1 MKTNITVLKAKGS
14 QLKVL
19 RQKSDVTDLCL
30 RKISLSTMRAKGQ
43 GKGGARLEAKGP
55 TRPVTRGR
63 TMVAR
68 IGRWQRGGRTPE

>member
-1 MKTNITVLKAKGS
+1 
-14 QLKVL
+14 
-19 RQKSDVTDLCL
+19 
-30 RKISLSTMRAKGQ
+30 MRAKGQ

-55 TRPVTRGR
+55 TWPVTRGR